1 MIVIRYF
8 RQIKEFTL
16 HNPDTKESAIVYC
29 NYMGFSSADLFTG
42 IKSIKRLNDGEGSK
56 KTSPVSSLLYT
67 FSQLGYLFPAVT
79 LISAI
84 TGVVFFINYITSN
97 IVVAILAVGIVL
109 ITGFIVFILSN
120 YFMQLCVFVIPRRN
134 GWFEA
139 YIDDYGTVS
148 IPDKKTGKTIP
159 VTMVSNGKKT
169 IYLVDQK
176 EFDKTNDA
184 FFGKNGLFE
193 KKKE

>member
-1 MIVIRYF
+1 
-8 RQIKEFTL
+8 
-16 HNPDTKESAIVYC
+16 
-29 NYMGFSSADLFTG
+29 
-42 IKSIKRLNDGEGSK
+42 
-56 KTSPVSSLLYT
+56 
-67 FSQLGYLFPAVT
+67 
-79 LISAI
+79 
-84 TGVVFFINYITSN
+84 
-97 IVVAILAVGIVL
+97 
-109 ITGFIVFILSN
+109 
-120 YFMQLCVFVIPRRN
+120 MQLCVFVIPRRS
-134 GWFEA
+134 GWLEA

-159 VTMVSNGKKT
+159 VTMMVDGKKT

>member
-8 RQIKEFTL
+8 KQVKEFTL
-16 HNPDTKESAIVYC
+16 HNPNTKESAIIYC
-29 NYMGFSSADLFTG
+29 NYIGFSSADLFSG
-42 IKSIKRLNDGEGSK
+42 IKSIKRLSDGEGNK
-56 KTSPVSSLLYT
+56 KTSPVSFSLRT
-67 FSQLGYLFPAVT
+67 FSQFGYLFPATALVA
-79 LISAI
+79 II
-84 TGVVFFINYITSN
+84 TGVVFFVDYFRSN
-97 IVVAILAVGIVL
+97 IITAILAIGIAL
-109 ITGFIVFILSN
+109 IANFVIFILSN
-120 YFMQLCVFVIPRRN
+120 YFMQLCIFVLPRRN

-159 VTMVSNGKKT
+159 ITMVSEGKKT